1 MCLFKGYDFP
11 FTLSVTK
18 ENGQTCALCSW
29 EKFCRGCNIPCDE
42 KPLLHGVQGFTQLLS
57 ES

>member
-1 MCLFKGYDFP
+1 
-11 FTLSVTK
+11 LSVTK

-42 KPLLHGVQGFTQLLS
+42 KPLLHGVQGFTQMLS
-57 ES
+57 KFINFKI